1 MTEED
6 NPRPR
11 TPPDRRPYRKTPPA
25 TPAVQAWLDGEET
38 RDHLTQPGE
47 RENVELWD
55 KLNSEAE
62 QLRRRTTPIHLQQR
76 ILSSL
81 PGEAGA
87 VTPEATHKSVSL
99 STSVAVL
106 AGAGLLVAGAVL
118 GALFFG
124 R

>member
-1 MTEED
+1 MTPED
-6 NPRPR
+6 DRPR

-62 QLRRRTTPIHLQQR
+62 QLRRRATPIQLQQR

-81 PGEAGA
+81 PAEPGA
-87 VTPEATHKSVSL
+87 STAPSTDKSVSL
-99 STSVAVL
+99 STSAAVL
-106 AGAGLLVAGAVL
+106 GGAALLVAGAVL
-118 GALFFG
+118 GAIFFG
-124 R
+124 G